1 MDREYKN
8 LVTGICEDHKL
19 FEQEKFNVFTA
30 MHYRT
35 DERRLH
41 SRFISFLL
49 NPDASHKKGT
59 TFLELFLS
67 TIELKPFDTHSI
79 DTSSITVYPTEEEKK
94 EKEKIDILIIS
105 KSSNSE
111 IIIENKIFASDS
123 NKKEEEKVTP
133 QLMVYY
139 ESRHKKNPDRNIY
152 LVYLTLD
159 GKDPSFKKNF
169 TVSCLNI
176 SYIKHIP
183 KWLKLCLNEDLT
195 SELRLAIQQY
205 LTLIYSITNNY
216 KLALALKNTIKLENR
231 DIAHRFWC
239 QDPQSMPAKE
249 KLVLTQFK
257 HIKWHTVHEFYTL
270 LTEKLKKEFETL
282 VEGLTEKEI
291 TAKAHNNSIRG
302 LRIHFTLY
310 NKVFYISNDGQGFTM
325 GIHHKNEKN
334 EHRDFSFNQKDKMI
348 LSDFSNLST
357 FSLIDSTETSRIVD
371 MMINEMR
378 LFIEENK

>member
-1 MDREYKN
+1 MDTEYKN

-30 MHYRT
+30 MHHKT

-49 NPDASHKKGT
+49 NPNASHKKGA

-79 DTSSITVYPTEEEKK
+79 TVYPTEEEKK
-94 EKEKIDILIIS
+94 EKENIDILIIN

-139 ESRHKKNPDRNIY
+139 KSRLKKNPDRNIY

-176 SYIKHIP
+176 SYIEHIP

-195 SELRLAIQQY
+195 SELRLTIQQY

-239 QDPQSMPAKE
+239 QDSKSMPAKE

-270 LTEKLKKEFETL
+270 LTEKLEKEFDPF

-302 LRIHFTLY
+302 LRIRFTLY
-310 NKVFYISNDGQGFTM
+310 NKVFYISNDSQGFTM
-325 GIHHKNEKN
+325 GIHHENEKN
-334 EHRDFSFNQKDKMI
+334 KHRDFSFNKKDKMI

-378 LFIEENK
+378 LFVEENK